1 MILKIIY
8 SAILITI
15 LTACDT
21 NVPVVSKADG
31 TNKIGSDRDMHGCIG
46 SAGYS
51 WCAKTKLAQTQKFEK
66 TLEAF
71 DNYCG
76 NK

>member
-31 TNKIGSDRDMHGCIG
+31 TNLHRHKSLR
-46 SAGYS
+46 
-51 WCAKTKLAQTQKFEK
+51 KL
-66 TLEAF
+66 
-71 DNYCG
+71 
-76 NK
+76 